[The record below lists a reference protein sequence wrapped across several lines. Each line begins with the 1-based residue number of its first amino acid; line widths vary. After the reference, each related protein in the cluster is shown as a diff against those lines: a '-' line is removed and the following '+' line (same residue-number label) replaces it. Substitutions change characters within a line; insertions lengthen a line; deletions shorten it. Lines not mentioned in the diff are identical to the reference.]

1 MWLHYFSKI
10 DLEELI
16 KVKVFVLQTFTSIL
30 FFGSVEFVLFLI
42 CYNFYVDEIVDI
54 WKEMMCVAD

>member
-1 MWLHYFSKI
+1 MWLHYISKI